1 MSDTELIA
9 YALPQ
14 PDGPSLYIFYI
25 HYYSSGYCEE
35 IWLHFLEDIKP
46 KDSHARDQ
54 LGEGRTYYLQQAR
67 RTLRIFPK
75 VVSSQTAKLGEVL
88 S

>member
-9 YALPQ
+9 HALPQ
-14 PDGPSLYIFYI
+14 PDRLSLYIFYI

-35 IWLHFLEDIKP
+35 IWVHVLEDRQP
-46 KDSHARDQ
+46 KDSQARDQ

-67 RTLRIFPK
+67 RTVGIFPK